1 MSYTNYEYI
10 HKNYTLP
17 EWFNYSDIDWL
28 RYYPA
33 KDGKIYECNT
43 KRTIEKMIKEEKRGV
58 SYYIYDDEKVKI
70 HKIFVKY
77 LAYINHMSLDTDLTD
92 EEMKKLLSIK
102 ICDYDWLFMWGNP
115 KYDKNSEEL
124 LLRKILVLK
133 HNVLE
138 HFAKKNNFDVEIN
151 GINYFIEF
159 KKEDTRFKKPLDLS
173 ITRYREGIIGSAFLL
188 EYKKY
193 YHIRRRLYNIIV
205 CINKLRDGLIRN
217 YQVFNE
223 FEIEAL
229 RQYLTNKNILFR
241 IVITNTLLLK
251 YINTRK
257 YNMLDNSYKYWLCEY
272 RYPEENKVLKP
283 CKLYIEVYKGY
294 INLTEIKDRY
304 SNKNEFK
311 HGIYLY

>member
-1 MSYTNYEYI
+1 MISKRIENIIKYFDFETKLKNNYI
-10 HKNYTLP
+10 HRLLYNRLDNYIKYCLKQNLKINSFYNFEEGVFVELNNMNVIGIVPT
-17 EWFNYSDIDWL
+17 NSDSIYSSISQ
-28 RYYPA
+28 PFEI
-33 KDGKIYECNT
+33 KDFT
-43 KRTIEKMIKEEKRGV
+43 
-58 SYYIYDDEKVKI
+58 
-70 HKIFVKY
+70 F
-77 LAYINHMSLDTDLTD
+77 
-92 EEMKKLLSIK
+92 KK
-102 ICDYDWLFMWGNP
+102 
-115 KYDKNSEEL
+115 
-124 LLRKILVLK
+124 
-133 HNVLE
+133 E
-138 HFAKKNNFDVEIN
+138 HFINKMLAKKNNFEVEIN
-151 GINYFIEF
+151 DVKYLIEF
-159 KKEDTRFKKPLDLS
+159 EKEDTIFKKSLDLS

-193 YHIRRRLYNIIV
+193 YHIRRRIYNNIV
-205 CINKLRDGLIRN
+205 CINKLRDGLIKK

-223 FEIEAL
+223 IEIEVL

-241 IVITNTLLLK
+241 IVEKTTS
-251 YINTRK
+251 YTRK